1 MVLCAGGMRGT
12 LLLLQDLQKWQLGF
26 FGLFESFVQN
36 LPQLR
41 FMQLFLVPYSFFELC
56 CLKRGVSRCKPC
68 STAAE
73 GPRSQ
78 PVSPPQEPA
87 TTRSVPRMATDLSYP
102 IAGLRPMSVLI
113 GQCPAILF
121 VNCFYIIPGTY

>member
-1 MVLCAGGMRGT
+1 MQGACAVPCFCFRIFKSGSWVFLVSLN
-12 LLLLQDLQKWQLGF
+12 LL
-26 FGLFESFVQN
+26 SRICPN
-36 LPQLR
+36 CAC
-41 FMQLFLVPYSFFELC
+41 MQLFLVPYSFFELC